1 MRATQF
7 RSMVTDVTP
16 GKPLPFATLMISEIR
31 VLSATGVLGSGFRE
45 ETLKRAM
52 ALGPAFIGA
61 DSGSTDP
68 GPYYLGS
75 GDNLFSD
82 SACKRDLRLMLLA
95 GRAAKIPV
103 VVGSACTGGSDAQ
116 LERLAGIAREIARED
131 MLSFKLATIASEQDK
146 GYLKKKLREGK
157 ITPLANAPAFD
168 EAVIDRSAHI
178 VGMCGIEPYVE
189 ALQNGAEVILA
200 GRSSDTSIFAAL
212 PVMRGFNPATV
223 WHMAKILECG
233 AACVVLR
240 KYPDCMFAT
249 VTNDHFTVE
258 PPNPEYR
265 CDPVSV
271 ASHNLYE
278 NATPYELVEP
288 SGVLNTFSAKY
299 EAVSD
304 RAVRV
309 SGSTFKPAARYTI
322 KLEGVELAG
331 FQSIIIGAVRDPIIL
346 RQLDTW
352 LAGLVKASKDR
363 IRAVFGADVENQY
376 RLDVR
381 VFGRNAAM
389 GPLEPETGIGHEV
402 GLLFQMTAPSQAL
415 ATSLMKSVGHMAVHY
430 PVPEWS
436 GLITSIAFPYSPPE
450 IARGP
455 SYRFNM
461 NHVVAPASPLEMFR
475 IQYENV

>member
-1 MRATQF
+1 M
-7 RSMVTDVTP
+7 P
-16 GKPLPFATLMISEIR
+16 SEIR
-31 VLSATGVLGSGFRE
+31 VLSATGILGSGFRE

-52 ALGPAFIGA
+52 ALKPDFIGA

-75 GDNLFSD
+75 GESQFSD
-82 SACKRDLRLMLLA
+82 SACKRDLRLILLA
-95 GRAAKIPV
+95 ARAAKIPAII
-103 VVGSACTGGSDAQ
+103 GSACTSGADAQ

-131 MLSFKLATIASEQDK
+131 KLSFKLATIASEQDK

-157 ITPLANAPAFD
+157 IKPLANAPVID
-168 EAVIDRSAHI
+168 EAVIDRSVHI

-189 ALQNGAEVILA
+189 ALQNGADVILA

-249 VTNDHFTVE
+249 VTNDHFIVE
-258 PPNPEYR
+258 PPNPDYR

-278 NATPYELVEP
+278 NSTPYELVEP
-288 SGVLNTFSAKY
+288 SGILDTRHARY

-309 SGSTFKPAARYTI
+309 SGSTFKLAARYTI

-331 FQSIIIGAVRDPIIL
+331 YQSIIVGAVRDPIIL
-346 RQLDTW
+346 RQLDSW

-363 IRAVFGADVENQY
+363 IRAVFGAGVESQY
-376 RLDVR
+376 RFDVR
-381 VFGRNAAM
+381 VFGKNAAM
-389 GPLEPETGIGHEV
+389 GRLEPETGIGHEV
-402 GLLFQMTAPSQAL
+402 GLLFQMTAPTQEL

-436 GLITSIAFPYSPPE
+436 GLITSIAYPYSPPE
-450 IARGP
+450 IARGA

-461 NHVVAPASPLEMFR
+461 NHVVEPASPLEMFR
-475 IQYENV
+475 IGYENV

>member
-1 MRATQF
+1 VAT
-7 RSMVTDVTP
+7 
-16 GKPLPFATLMISEIR
+16 EIR

-68 GPYYLGS
+68 GPHYLGS
-75 GDNLFSD
+75 GDTLFSE
-82 SACKRDLRLMLLA
+82 SALKRDLRLMLLA
-95 GRAAKIPV
+95 GRAARIPV
-103 VVGSACTGGSDAQ
+103 IVGSSGTGGSDSQ
-116 LERLAGIAREIARED
+116 LQGHVDIVREIAREEK
-131 MLSFKLATIASEQDK
+131 LSFKLATIASEQDK
-146 GYLKKKLREGK
+146 GYLKKKLREGRIK
-157 ITPLANAPAFD
+157 PLANAPLLD

-189 ALQNGAEVILA
+189 ALQHGADVILA

-249 VTNDHFTVE
+249 VTNDHFVVE

-265 CDPVSV
+265 CDPVSI

-278 NATPYELVEP
+278 NSTPYELVEP
-288 SGVLNTFSAKY
+288 SGVLHTVNAKY
-299 EAVSD
+299 EAISD
-304 RAVRV
+304 RAVKV
-309 SGSTFKPAARYTI
+309 SGSTFRHAERYTI

-331 FQSIIIGAVRDPIIL
+331 YQSIIIGSVRDPIIL
-346 RQLDTW
+346 RQLDSW
-352 LAGLVKASKDR
+352 LEGLVKTCKDR
-363 IRAVFGADVENQY
+363 IRAVFGEQVEREC

-381 VFGRNAAM
+381 VFGKDATM
-389 GPLEPETGIGHEV
+389 GRLEPETGIGHEV
-402 GLLFQMTAPSQAL
+402 GLLFQMTARTQEL

-461 NHVVAPASPLEMFR
+461 NHVVEPASPLEMFR
-475 IQYENV
+475 IDYEAVRS

>member
-1 MRATQF
+1 M
-7 RSMVTDVTP
+7 D
-16 GKPLPFATLMISEIR
+16 SEIR
-31 VLSATGVLGSGFRE
+31 ILSATGILGSGFRE
-45 ETLKRAM
+45 ETLQRAM
-52 ALGPAFIGA
+52 ALKPDFIGA

-75 GDNLFSD
+75 GETLFSN
-82 SACKRDLRLMLLA
+82 SAYKRDLRLILLA
-95 GRAAKIPV
+95 ARAAKIPAV
-103 VVGSACTGGSDAQ
+103 IGSACTAGTDGQ

-131 MLSFKLATIASEQDK
+131 KLSFKLATIRSEQDK

-157 ITPLANAPAFD
+157 IKPLANAPVFD
-168 EAVIDRSAHI
+168 EAVIDRSVHI
-178 VGMCGIEPYVE
+178 VGMCGIEPYIE

-212 PVMRGFNPATV
+212 PVMKGFNPATV

-249 VTNDHFTVE
+249 VTNNSFIVE
-258 PPNPEYR
+258 PPNPDYR

-278 NATPYELVEP
+278 NSTPYELVEP
-288 SGVLNTFSAKY
+288 SGILDTRHARY
-299 EAVSD
+299 EAASD

-309 SGSTFKPAARYTI
+309 SGSTFRPAERYTI
-322 KLEGVELAG
+322 KLEGAELAG
-331 FQSIIIGAVRDPIIL
+331 YQSIIVGAVRDPLIL
-346 RQLDTW
+346 RQLDSW

-363 IRAVFGADVENQY
+363 IRAVFGPDVERQY
-376 RLDVR
+376 RFDVR
-381 VFGRNAAM
+381 VFGKNAAM

-402 GLLFQMTAPSQAL
+402 GLLFQMTAPTQEL

-436 GLITSIAFPYSPPE
+436 GLITSIAYPYSPAE

-461 NHVVAPASPLEMFR
+461 NHVVEPASPLEMFR
-475 IQYENV
+475 IGYENV